1 MSQHYSRSQK
11 SSKKDKEQA
20 PSKHIKKGFSAFQK
34 TIALIG
40 SILSIIVAS
49 ITITNALKGSS
60 SQKPTDKSTATVV
73 IKEGNKSNNNK
84 TDTSAS
90 TTYSSSAANNS
101 VYNSDTNS
109 NNATYDSSS
118 DSTTYSSSADT
129 TQDNTQTS
137 SQATSDTTAESVT
150 ETNQ

>member
-11 SSKKDKEQA
+11 SSKKDKEQV

-60 SQKPTDKSTATVV
+60 SQKPTDKSTTTVV
-73 IKEGNKSNNNK
+73 IKEGNKSNCFLK
-84 TDTSAS
+84 G
-90 TTYSSSAANNS
+90 
-101 VYNSDTNS
+101 
-109 NNATYDSSS
+109 
-118 DSTTYSSSADT
+118 
-129 TQDNTQTS
+129 
-137 SQATSDTTAESVT
+137 
-150 ETNQ
+150 